1 MILVYLLYYLY
12 FFFKKYICFFVD
24 LLILN
29 KVDKVSVNIREYS
42 QIFINFL
49 NVRKTGYPYFS
60 ESKQIE
66 KSDIYEVR
74 KNHNTEKYGTIQSVP
89 TSSQLN
95 VKINFL

>member
-1 MILVYLLYYLY
+1 MILVYLLYYL
-12 FFFKKYICFFVD
+12 FFLKYICFFVD

-49 NVRKTGYPYFS
+49 NVQKTEYPYFS